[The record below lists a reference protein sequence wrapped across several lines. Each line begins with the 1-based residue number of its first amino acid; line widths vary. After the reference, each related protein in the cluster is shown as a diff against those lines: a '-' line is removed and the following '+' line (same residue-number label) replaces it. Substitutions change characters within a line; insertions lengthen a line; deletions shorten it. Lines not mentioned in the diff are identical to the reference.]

1 MQQIKLPF
9 TPGCT
14 QNQWDVPRRIYR
26 KRRYAL
32 DPVENLNARYTVS
45 SGLLISTI
53 LFHVQSVMKAT
64 SHTSKLSYFDMMML
78 VSRHNDTCTRAMLLL
93 SRRRHLRWTPTA
105 PHRL

>member
-1 MQQIKLPF
+1 MQQI
-9 TPGCT
+9 
-14 QNQWDVPRRIYR
+14 NYR

-64 SHTSKLSYFDMMML
+64 SHTSKLSYFDMMMML